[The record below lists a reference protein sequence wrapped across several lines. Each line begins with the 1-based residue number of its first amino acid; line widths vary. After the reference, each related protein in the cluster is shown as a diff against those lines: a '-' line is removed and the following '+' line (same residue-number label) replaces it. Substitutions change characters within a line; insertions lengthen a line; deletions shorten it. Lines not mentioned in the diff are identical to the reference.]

1 MSSPTITRRKA
12 LATLAGAAL
21 AAIPLARAATTSDS
35 RTAMPPAPAANP
47 PSGRLHHSVCKWCY
61 PGIPLAALAGAAR
74 DLSLESIEL
83 LEPAEWPVVR
93 QAGLVCAMANGTTT
107 IADGFN
113 RLEHHGKYVPSM
125 IERIKACAEA
135 GLPNVICF
143 SGNRG
148 GLPDEQGLENC
159 ATGLKQIAGAA
170 EKAGVT
176 VCMELL
182 NSRVDHP
189 DYQCDHTAWGVELVK
204 RRVGSERFKLLYD
217 IYHMQIMEGDVI
229 RTIQD
234 NHAFI
239 LSAAEEGAHAGVPA
253 QIAHLRPRSNLFG
266 AMFRLRSRLAFA
278 VHQFFQERDFVYVHT
293 PIITASDC
301 EGAGEMFRVTT
312 LKGNIDEKPQAD
324 FFGKPAY
331 LTVSGQLEARRSPAR
346 CPTSTPSAR
355 PSARRTRTPRAT
367 PPSSG

>member
-204 RRVGSERFKLLYD
+204 RVGSERFKLLYD

-239 LSAAEEGAHAGVPA
+239 GHYHTGGVPGR
-253 QIAHLRPRSNLFG
+253 H
-266 AMFRLRSRLAFA
+266 
-278 VHQFFQERDFVYVHT
+278 E
-293 PIITASDC
+293 
-301 EGAGEMFRVTT
+301 
-312 LKGNIDEKPQAD
+312 IDETQELNY
-324 FFGKPAY
+324 PAIMRAIKATGFSGFVAQEFIPTRDP
-331 LTVSGQLEARRSPAR
+331 LTSLREAIRRCSV
-346 CPTSTPSAR
+346 
-355 PSARRTRTPRAT
+355 
-367 PPSSG
+367 